1 MISRG
6 LTAIKA
12 RSLIDRFGLGR
23 PGSRYWQ
30 SLPAT
35 SVVTLGLAVFVSFSS
50 LAFVSDLGE
59 PRPSPFWWVLVYAA
73 NTGIVAAAYALTATR
88 FVRALP
94 LAVAL
99 NLLSIFVLPSLLP
112 LYSTKVPVTTTVIQ
126 LHARHVLDA
135 WLVIGAV
142 TLGFMFFFTFVGTEG
157 TKYFRLRAEIELA
170 EQVQSQLVPPLE
182 VTTTELAIC
191 GRSIPSSTVG
201 GDLIDVVSRDGSV
214 TCYLADVSGH
224 GIAAGV
230 LMSMVKSAIR
240 TSVSQD
246 ECLVDLMHR
255 LNDVLLHLTRPGMF
269 VTLACIRT
277 AGEGRLEY
285 ALAGHPP
292 ILHYHSSTR
301 SVSELRLEQL
311 PIAMFQNLIY
321 ESRVVAVEP
330 EDLLAVVSDGFL
342 EVADSKGEE
351 FGLEALKRLIV
362 SSATETLPQ
371 IVDHLVE
378 QTAQFGEQQDDQTV
392 LLVRI
397 PSQTTVA

>member
-1 MISRG
+1 
-6 LTAIKA
+6 
-12 RSLIDRFGLGR
+12 
-23 PGSRYWQ
+23 
-30 SLPAT
+30 
-35 SVVTLGLAVFVSFSS
+35 
-50 LAFVSDLGE
+50 
-59 PRPSPFWWVLVYAA
+59 VYAA
-73 NTGIVAAAYALTATR
+73 NAGIVAAAYALTATR

-94 LAVAL
+94 LAVVL
-99 NLLSIFVLPSLLP
+99 NLLSIFALPRLLP
-112 LYSTKVPVTTTVIQ
+112 LYSTKVLATTTVVQ

-157 TKYFRLRAEIELA
+157 TKYFRLRTEIELA

-182 VTTTELAIC
+182 VTTSELAIC
-191 GRSIPSSTVG
+191 ARSIPSSTVG
-201 GDLIDVVSRDGSV
+201 GDLIDAVSCDASV

-240 TSVSQD
+240 TSVSKD
-246 ECLVDLMHR
+246 ESLVDLMQR
-255 LNDVLLHLTRPGMF
+255 LNDVLLQLTRPGMF

-292 ILHYHSSTR
+292 ILHYHSSSM
-301 SVSELRLEQL
+301 SVSELRSEQL
-311 PIAMFQNLIY
+311 PIAMFPNLIY
-321 ESRVVAVEP
+321 ESRIVAVEP

-342 EVADSKGEE
+342 EVANSKGEE

-362 SSATETLPQ
+362 SSATETLPR
-371 IVDHLVE
+371 IVDRLVE
-378 QTAQFGEQQDDQTV
+378 ETAHFGDQQDDQTV

-397 PSQTTVA
+397 PSSR